1 LESGEGAPFGVP
13 AAGIGHEKQPEVPL
27 ASSRASLPSFHFPQT
42 FRRLPTHPLET
53 SDPPF
58 MTSHLVE
65 EALKHVPNQQ
75 VLVNIVSKR
84 VRQLNQGERPL
95 VEVGMRTGLA
105 DTALLEIIEGKLTL
119 AYPEDTTHLED

>member
-1 LESGEGAPFGVP
+1 VP
-13 AAGIGHEKQPEVPL
+13 AAGIGHEKQHEIPL
-27 ASSRASLPSFHFPQT
+27 ASLGTSLSLFN
-42 FRRLPTHPLET
+42 FRHKFLRLPLHLLENP
-53 SDPPF
+53 DPPF